1 LRRARA
7 CAYLSSV
14 PDRDELAPIFLRYA
28 PVASPTVR
36 ARELEAALQARWD
49 AGRIAWPGVVVG
61 EESFL
66 RFLADRS
73 GERLPPLERSSDLY
87 IACACA
93 HGVPAALEAFR
104 RSYRA
109 VIAKAI
115 QRRDP
120 SDAFLDD
127 VLQALSVKLFV
138 SGGEG
143 APGITQYEGRSSL
156 RAWLATAATRTA
168 LNMRRRRDDEPHG
181 SIRSGIMALPEIA
194 DPELLLLKAR
204 YKNEF
209 EAAIRAA
216 VENLPGKQRT
226 LLLMQIVDALTLPQ
240 LAAMHR
246 VSRATVA
253 RWLAA
258 AREAV
263 FEATRLRLMAKLRLS
278 TSEYES
284 VVALVRSQLDV
295 SLATLLPTVSPPS
308 PSSRRRPGGG

>member
-1 LRRARA
+1 
-7 CAYLSSV
+7 V
-14 PDRDELAPIFLRYA
+14 PDRDELAPIFLRYV
-28 PVASPTVR
+28 PVTSSSVR
-36 ARELEAALQARWD
+36 SRELEEALGARWD
-49 AGRIAWPGVVVG
+49 AARAAWPGIVVG

-66 RFLADRS
+66 RFLGERS
-73 GERLPPLERSSDLY
+73 GERLPPLERAGDLY

-93 HGVPAALEAFR
+93 QGVPAALEAFR

-109 VIAKAI
+109 VVAKAI
-115 QRRDP
+115 QRIDP

-127 VLQALSVKLFV
+127 VLQALGLKLFV
-138 SGGEG
+138 ATGDGP
-143 APGITQYEGRSSL
+143 PGVAQYEGRSSL

-168 LNMRRRRDDEPHG
+168 LNLRRRKDDELHE
-181 SIRSGIMALPEIA
+181 SVRSGVMVLRETA

-209 EAAIRAA
+209 EEAIRAA
-216 VENLPGKQRT
+216 LETIPAKQRT
-226 LLLMQIVDALTLPQ
+226 LLVMQIVDGLTLPQ

-263 FEATRLRLMAKLRLS
+263 FEATRGHLMERLGLS

-284 VVALVRSQLDV
+284 VVGLVRSQLDV
-295 SLATLLPTVSPPS
+295 SVATLLPTLSAPS
-308 PSSRRRPGGG
+308 PSSRRRPG